1 VFRSIVDFVAGLPP
15 AGIYLAVALLAALEN
30 IFPPVPAD
38 TAAAL
43 GGFLA
48 SRHLGLNVWLV
59 YAVTVI
65 GNVGSALGV
74 YVFARKVG
82 KNVLESK
89 IGRRILTPE
98 LVNKVQNEFERH
110 HTLGIFLSRCLP
122 VYRAVVPAVAG
133 MMEIPARRVVPAIA
147 AASALFYGAVV
158 WLAYTLGRNWAHVQG
173 MVSTL
178 GLVLLL
184 LALAATLAIVILVL
198 RWKRRRRA

>member
-1 VFRSIVDFVAGLPP
+1 MIASIVAWVASLPP
-15 AGIYLAVALLAALEN
+15 AGIYLAIGVLAALEN

-48 SRHLGLNVWLV
+48 AHHSALHVWAV
-59 YAVTVI
+59 YLVTVTA
-65 GNVGSALGV
+65 NVGSAVGV
-74 YVFARKVG
+74 YLFSRRVG
-82 KNVLESK
+82 KNVLTSRL
-89 IGRRILTPE
+89 GRRLLSPE
-98 LVNKVQNEFERH
+98 LVAKVQHEFERH

-173 MVSTL
+173 MVSAL

-184 LALAATLAIVILVL
+184 VAVAATVLIVILVL
-198 RWKRRRRA
+198 RWKRRPRA